1 MPVYFSNKCL
11 TAVQSR
17 VHRASR
23 GKKKI
28 VRRVMSCK
36 FRGQKYVR
44 SRLNMDPIFHKFRRQ
59 LLNICT
65 KLYVFFLTFLRHRD
79 DDNTG
84 TSQGNESDGE
94 KVGSDDERAVN

>member
-1 MPVYFSNKCL
+1 
-11 TAVQSR
+11 
-17 VHRASR
+17 
-23 GKKKI
+23 
-28 VRRVMSCK
+28 MSCK

-44 SRLNMDPIFHKFRRQ
+44 ARLNMDPIFNKFRRQ

-84 TSQGNESDGE
+84 NSQGNESDGE
-94 KVGSDDERAVN
+94 KVGSDDERAVNWDVSSKGKRVYNNISDRQKKLLVECL